1 MSFSNI
7 SSLPFVIVMAHDS
20 HPASGEQR
28 SPEMD
33 PKLLTTAQDT
43 QSPTAEPLPAP
54 HRDGPSSSGNT
65 ASTFVNSSKD
75 PARDDHPGLKD
86 TPAAGLEPQYGSCYP
101 ASEKVEIPSFSFGVT
116 QEPIPDTVFNV
127 KPLEYVLPE
136 GLV

>member
-1 MSFSNI
+1 
-7 SSLPFVIVMAHDS
+7 
-20 HPASGEQR
+20 
-28 SPEMD
+28 MD
-33 PKLLTTAQDT
+33 PQVQET
-43 QSPTAEPLPAP
+43 QYVPEK
-54 HRDGPSSSGNT
+54 

-86 TPAAGLEPQYGSCYP
+86 TPATGLEPQYGSCYP

-127 KPLEYVLPE
+127 KPLEYVLLE